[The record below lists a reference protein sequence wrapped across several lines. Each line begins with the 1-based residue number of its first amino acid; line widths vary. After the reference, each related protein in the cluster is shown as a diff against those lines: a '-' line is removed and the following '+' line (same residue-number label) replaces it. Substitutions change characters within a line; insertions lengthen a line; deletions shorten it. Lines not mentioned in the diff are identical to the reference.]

1 MKVGAKLRNYG
12 PGASVSRVLEEA
24 QRAEAAGFDSV
35 WLSDHIVMPRSTSAA
50 YPYAPGGKVTW
61 ELAEPWLE
69 PVAVLAALAATTRRV
84 ALGTAV
90 LVVGLREPV
99 NLAKQLACIDQL
111 ADHRLVLGVGDGWLK
126 EELELFGCQFE
137 GRREHTDTVLERMG
151 EVWSGELA
159 QHQDGAGLRFVA
171 EPRPSGQIP
180 VLLGGSSDSVFAR
193 IASHGH
199 GWLPLHHGAGAAA
212 AVRGGLARI
221 AAHERPG
228 APREGDDGTEARTRV
243 VLNAGRADEIVPE
256 LEALG
261 ALGVS
266 EVLVDADF
274 DRDDGPL
281 EALARMH
288 EATGARHGQA

>member
-12 PGASVSRVLEEA
+12 AGASVRRVLEEA

-35 WLSDHIVMPRSTSAA
+35 WLSDHIVMPRSTRAA
-50 YPYAPGGKVTW
+50 YPYARGGKVTW

-69 PVAVLAALAATTRRV
+69 PVIVLAALAAVTRRV

-111 ADHRLVLGVGDGWLK
+111 AGHRLVLGVGDGWLK

-137 GRREHTDTVLERMG
+137 DRRAYTDLVLEKMG

-159 QHQDGAGLRFVA
+159 QRRDGTELRFVA
-171 EPRPSGQIP
+171 EPRPPGPIP
-180 VLLGGSSDSVFAR
+180 VLLGGASDSVFSR
-193 IASHGH
+193 IARHRH

-212 AVRGGLARI
+212 AVRSGLARI
-221 AAHERPG
+221 AAYGPKAGPG
-228 APREGDDGTEARTRV
+228 EGGDAIETRTRV
-243 VLNAGRADEIVPE
+243 VLNAGRAGEIIAE
-256 LEALG
+256 LEELA

-274 DRDDGPL
+274 DRDDGPM
-281 EALARMH
+281 EVLARVQ
-288 EATGARHGQA
+288 EAAGAPG